1 MVRECWT
8 RLVRVKVEEI
18 VALAADEVVGTAWP
32 AAGYT
37 DRLWVRKGGF
47 EGFVVDGRYAVW
59 TQADSKQDEGRL
71 DGGVGGVG

>member
-47 EGFVVDGRYAVW
+47 EGFVVDGCYTVW
-59 TQADSKQDEGRL
+59 A
-71 DGGVGGVG
+71 